1 MFNKFEIEKNSKVF
15 YEDKDKVYIVGGLRT
30 PIGKT
35 NGCLKDLLPEKLIA
49 HLIQNIVK
57 KYNLKNEYI
66 EEVILGNSIGP
77 GGNLARLSL
86 LEAGLPLSVVG
97 TTIDFQCG
105 SSLKAINMAA
115 SMIKSGQRDL
125 ILVGGVES
133 TSLAPNKQYN
143 ERDERYQGKDVFYKR
158 AQFSPFSIGDPDMI
172 EGAENTAK
180 YCHIERDDMDKL
192 AVESHLRAL
201 KAKEQGKLK
210 SIICAIER
218 ENGIISEDE
227 SIRKNISL
235 NLVKRARPILSRE
248 GSITAANACLTHDG
262 GALLLMASEKAVKK
276 YNLNPKA
283 IWRGENSVGLDPNLS
298 PLGATL
304 SIEKLLN
311 KYELNIEDI
320 DLVEINEAFSVKI
333 LAFLQKFNYPKEKIN
348 IYGGALAYGHPYGAS
363 GAIIMLHL
371 LEGLK
376 NEGGKLGIASLGV
389 AGGLGVST
397 LVEIYNA

>member
-1 MFNKFEIEKNSKVF
+1 MSNN
-15 YEDKDKVYIVGGLRT
+15 VYIVGGLRT

-35 NGCLKDLLPEKLIA
+35 NGALKDILPEDLSA
-49 HLIQNIVK
+49 HLIKNIID
-57 KYNLKNEYI
+57 KYNIEPQYI
-66 EEVILGNSIGP
+66 EEVMLGNSVGP

-86 LEAGLPLSVVG
+86 LQAGLPFSVVG

-115 SMIKSGQRDL
+115 SLIKSKERDL

-143 ERDERYQGKDVFYKR
+143 KRDYRYKGKDIFYKR
-158 AQFSPFSIGDPDMI
+158 AQFAPLTIGDPDMI

-180 YCHIERDDMDKL
+180 FFDIKRGDMDEL

-201 KAKEQGKLK
+201 KANKEGKLK
-210 SIICAIER
+210 SIICNIKIG
-218 ENGIISEDE
+218 NTIISEDE
-227 SIRKNISL
+227 SIRKKISL
-235 NLVKRARPILSRE
+235 NLVKRARPILHKE
-248 GSITAANACLTHDG
+248 GSLTAANTCLTHDG
-262 GALLLMASEKAVKK
+262 GAILLMASEKAIKK
-276 YNLNPKA
+276 YNLKPMA
-283 IWRGENSVGLDPNLS
+283 IWRGEASIGLDPNLS

-304 SIEKLLN
+304 AIENLIG
-311 KYELNIEDI
+311 KYNLNIENI
-320 DLVEINEAFSVKI
+320 DLIEINEAFSVKI
-333 LAFLQKFNYPKEKIN
+333 LAFLKKFKYPKEKIN

-376 NEGGKLGIASLGV
+376 NEGGNLGIASLGV
-389 AGGLGVST
+389 AGGLGIAT
-397 LVEIYNA
+397 LIERYHC